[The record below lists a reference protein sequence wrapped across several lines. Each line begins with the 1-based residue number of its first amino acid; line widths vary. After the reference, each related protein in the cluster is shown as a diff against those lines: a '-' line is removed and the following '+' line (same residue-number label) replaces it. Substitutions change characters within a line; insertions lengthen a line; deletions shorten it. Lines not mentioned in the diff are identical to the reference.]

1 MNDVKLAVL
10 GGEGTGKSEF
20 IEITGNPSITVP
32 PTSHSNTTAPTST
45 SGQTMTMEGFFC
57 LETKGEETSL
67 IVRFL
72 TKRFIGEYASNFE
85 SIYNKHLCLDGKQL
99 TLEIYDPCSQPQR
112 GKFSLTSELHW
123 ADGFVIVYDISDRSS
138 FAFAKALIYRI
149 REPQTSHCKR
159 TVESAVLLVGN
170 KQDLCHV
177 REVGWEE
184 GQKLALDNRCQFCE
198 LSAAE
203 QSLEVEMM
211 FIRII
216 KDILTNCKL
225 KEKRRPS
232 GSKSVAKLINNVF
245 GKRRKSV

>member
-1 MNDVKLAVL
+1 MNEVKLAVL
-10 GGEGTGKSEF
+10 GGEGTGKSAL
-20 IEITGNPSITVP
+20 T
-32 PTSHSNTTAPTST
+32 
-45 SGQTMTMEGFFC
+45 
-57 LETKGEETSL
+57 
-67 IVRFL
+67 VRFL

-85 SIYNKHLCLDGKQL
+85 SIYNKYLCLEGKQL
-99 TLEIYDPCSQPQR
+99 NLEIYDPCSQLQKA
-112 GKFSLTSELHW
+112 KFSLTSELHW

-138 FAFAKALIYRI
+138 FAYAKALIYRI
-149 REPQTSHCKR
+149 REPQNSHCKR
-159 TVESAVLLVGN
+159 AMESAVLLVGN

-203 QSLEVEMM
+203 QCLEVEMM
-211 FIRII
+211 FNRII
-216 KDILTNCKL
+216 KAILTNFRL

-232 GSKSVAKLINNVF
+232 GSKSMAKLINNVF

>member
-1 MNDVKLAVL
+1 ML
-10 GGEGTGKSEF
+10 
-20 IEITGNPSITVP
+20 
-32 PTSHSNTTAPTST
+32 
-45 SGQTMTMEGFFC
+45 
-57 LETKGEETSL
+57 L
-67 IVRFL
+67 IL
-72 TKRFIGEYASNFE
+72 
-85 SIYNKHLCLDGKQL
+85 
-99 TLEIYDPCSQPQR
+99 PQKA
-112 GKFSLTSELHW
+112 KFSLTSDLQW

-138 FAFAKALIYRI
+138 FAFAKAMIYRI

-159 TVESAVLLVGN
+159 PPFSDYKTDGSMVGEKNVILLRAVDSAVLLVGN

-184 GQKLALDNRCQFCE
+184 GQKLALDYRCQFCE

-216 KDILTNCKL
+216 KDILTNFKL

-232 GSKSVAKLINNVF
+232 GSKSMAKLINNVF

>member
-10 GGEGTGKSEF
+10 GGEGTGKSAL
-20 IEITGNPSITVP
+20 T
-32 PTSHSNTTAPTST
+32 
-45 SGQTMTMEGFFC
+45 
-57 LETKGEETSL
+57 
-67 IVRFL
+67 VRFL

-85 SIYNKHLCLDGKQL
+85 SIYNKHLYLEGKQL
-99 TLEIYDPCSQPQR
+99 NLEIYDPCSQ
-112 GKFSLTSELHW
+112 KAKCSLASELHW

-138 FAFAKALIYRI
+138 FASAKALIYRI
-149 REPQTSHCKR
+149 REPPTSHCKR
-159 TVESAVLLVGN
+159 AVESAVLLVGN

-184 GQKLALDNRCQFCE
+184 GRKLALDNRCQFCE

-203 QSLEVEMM
+203 QSLEVETM

-216 KDILTNCKL
+216 KDILTNFKL
-225 KEKRRPS
+225 KEKRRSS
-232 GSKSVAKLINNVF
+232 GSKSMAKLINNVF